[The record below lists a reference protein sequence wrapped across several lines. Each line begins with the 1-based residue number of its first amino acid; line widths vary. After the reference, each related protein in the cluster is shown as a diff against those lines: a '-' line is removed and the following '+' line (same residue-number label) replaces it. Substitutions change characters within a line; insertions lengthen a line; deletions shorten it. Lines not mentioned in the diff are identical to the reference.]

1 MLNVETRG
9 RLRLITLNR
18 PGVRNAV
25 NPELAR
31 ALYRAMLAFEGDESV
46 DVAVLSGSDGA
57 FCAGFDLKSAA
68 SGDGTGWI
76 ESLTIPEAWA
86 DPRAQPLP
94 GPMGPTRLMLSKPV
108 IAAIEGPAVAGGMEL
123 ALWSDIRIMAEDAQ
137 FGVFCRRWGVPL
149 IDGGTVRLPRIVGQ
163 GRANDLILTGR
174 GVTADEAI
182 SIGLADRLCPPGDAL
197 SAALDY
203 AQALTRFPQGCLRAD
218 FLSARLA
225 PADLA
230 AALRR
235 EWASAGMAVAEGI
248 RGASR
253 FAAGKGRGG
262 DFSDL

>member
-1 MLNVETRG
+1 M
-9 RLRLITLNR
+9 
-18 PGVRNAV
+18 
-25 NPELAR
+25 
-31 ALYRAMLAFEGDESV
+31 
-46 DVAVLSGSDGA
+46 
-57 FCAGFDLKSAA
+57 
-68 SGDGTGWI
+68 
-76 ESLTIPEAWA
+76 
-86 DPRAQPLP
+86 
-94 GPMGPTRLMLSKPV
+94 
-108 IAAIEGPAVAGGMEL
+108 
-123 ALWSDIRIMAEDAQ
+123 
-137 FGVFCRRWGVPL
+137 
-149 IDGGTVRLPRIVGQ
+149 
-163 GRANDLILTGR
+163 
-174 GVTADEAI
+174 
-182 SIGLADRLCPPGDAL
+182 